1 MLRYPLYQNTDLP
14 WLAEIPAHWDLKRNK
29 NVFAEMKEEVGERS
43 GEYTLLSLTL
53 KGIIP
58 RDMNGG
64 GKFPASFDKY
74 KIVKRGYM
82 AFCLFDIDETPRT
95 VGLSK
100 YDGMLTGA
108 YTIMRVRDIDP
119 LYAYYYYLALDN
131 RKMMRP
137 LYTGLRKT
145 INVNT
150 FQGTKL
156 PVPPTSEQTQIARFL
171 EWKVSSVNRLISNY
185 RREISSLFEM
195 KQRIIDDTVTTGL
208 HGEPLVCAN
217 NDRWKINYPAH
228 WQIQRIRESFSFRKG
243 LSITKANLEE
253 TGIPVISYGQVHSKK
268 NTGVALNEEL
278 IRYVNKSYLDGNQS
292 CLVNKGDFIFADTSE
307 DLEGCGNCVYID
319 WDGDIFAGYHSIIA
333 HPDGRMNNK
342 YLAYLFRSSK
352 WRYQVRKKANG
363 VKVYSI
369 TQMMLKDAFILVP
382 PADEQKEIVDYLD
395 EACSKVD
402 VAISRMEDKIRALQ
416 EMKIRIIEDTVFGKI
431 DVREIDIPE
440 YEYVDEDTDSES
452 DVNDELDDAEEQEN

>member
-208 HGEPLVCAN
+208 SRAL
-217 NDRWKINYPAH
+217 
-228 WQIQRIRESFSFRKG
+228 RESIRRTSSTPASFR
-243 LSITKANLEE
+243 
-253 TGIPVISYGQVHSKK
+253 
-268 NTGVALNEEL
+268 
-278 IRYVNKSYLDGNQS
+278 S
-292 CLVNKGDFIFADTSE
+292 CLPTRPIMTTSSRVT
-307 DLEGCGNCVYID
+307 CSFYPTS
-319 WDGDIFAGYHSIIA
+319 AG
-333 HPDGRMNNK
+333 K
-342 YLAYLFRSSK
+342 LL
-352 WRYQVRKKANG
+352 
-363 VKVYSI
+363 
-369 TQMMLKDAFILVP
+369 
-382 PADEQKEIVDYLD
+382 PAP
-395 EACSKVD
+395 
-402 VAISRMEDKIRALQ
+402 
-416 EMKIRIIEDTVFGKI
+416 T
-431 DVREIDIPE
+431 
-440 YEYVDEDTDSES
+440 
-452 DVNDELDDAEEQEN
+452 